1 MAFLIKKLEYMNIT
15 KKVAVCSRSFSK
27 NQILRKELEDKYTNI
42 RFNDEGLSLH
52 GESLVKF
59 LQGVT
64 HAITALEIID
74 NDVLS
79 KLPEL
84 KVISKYGVGLD
95 MINMQAMQNHNVKL
109 GWTGGVNR
117 RSVSELVISFAIAL
131 LRHVP
136 ASHREVLSGTWRQH
150 VGGHLS
156 GRTVGIIGCGHVGK
170 DLVKMLQPF
179 GCPILVN
186 DIKNYDDF
194 YKQYNIKS
202 VGKEEL
208 LARSDVVTLH
218 TPLDDSTKNML
229 TSKMLSLMKSKAIL
243 INVARGGLLDE
254 DALKKM
260 LINGRLGGAAL
271 DVFSIEPPRDK
282 ELLELPNFIVTPHI
296 GGSANEAIIAMGRA
310 AIDGLVDNISP
321 SIIMDNK

>member
-1 MAFLIKKLEYMNIT
+1 MKNEVI
-15 KKVAVCSRSFSK
+15 KVAVTSRSFSR
-27 NQILRKELEDKYTNI
+27 NTILREELLQKYKNVK
-42 RFNDEGLSLH
+42 FNDDSL
-52 GESLVKF
+52 K
-59 LQGVT
+59 LQGDTLVDFLKG
-64 HAITALEIID
+64 HQKAITALETID
-74 NDVLS
+74 DNLLS

-84 KVISKYGVGLD
+84 KVVSKFGVGLD
-95 MINMQAMQNHNVKL
+95 MIDRQAMHKHSVKL

-150 VGGHLS
+150 IGGYLS
-156 GRTVGIIGCGHVGK
+156 GRTVGIIGCGYVGK

-179 GCPILVN
+179 ECPILVN

-218 TPLDDSTKNML
+218 TPLDDSTRNML
-229 TSKMLSLMKSKAIL
+229 TSERLSLMKSDAIL

-254 DALKKM
+254 KALKHM
-260 LINGRLGGAAL
+260 LINGKLGGAAL
-271 DVFSIEPPRDK
+271 DVFSIEPPQDE
-282 ELLELPNFIVTPHI
+282 ELLKLSNFIVTPHI
-296 GGSANEAIIAMGRA
+296 GGSASEAIMAMGRA
-310 AIDGLVDNISP
+310 AIDGLEQ
-321 SIIMDNK
+321 

>member
-1 MAFLIKKLEYMNIT
+1 MKNKEIN
-15 KKVAVCSRSFSK
+15 VAVTSRSFSRNTVLRSELLKKYK
-27 NQILRKELEDKYTNI
+27 NVK
-42 RFNDEGLSLH
+42 FNDDGIKLQ
-52 GESLVKF
+52 GDSLVNLLEGCHK
-59 LQGVT
+59 
-64 HAITALEIID
+64 AIIALEVID
-74 NDVLS
+74 DNLLRR
-79 KLPEL
+79 LPEL

-95 MINMQAMQNHNVKL
+95 MIDMQAMTKHNVKL
-109 GWTGGVNR
+109 GWTGGVNC
-117 RSVSELVISFAIAL
+117 RSVSELVISLAIAL
-131 LRHVP
+131 LRHVVS
-136 ASHREVLSGTWRQH
+136 SHREVLSGTWRQH
-150 VGGHLS
+150 VGGQLS
-156 GRTVGIIGCGHVGK
+156 GRTVGIIGCGYVGK